1 MIPRRV
7 SLYGT
12 FGRCVGRDWA
22 VEEVLTSF
30 DRLKYQGS

>member
-1 MIPRRV
+1 V

-22 VEEVLTSF
+22 VEVISEVAGFVRRSDALS
-30 DRLKYQGS
+30 